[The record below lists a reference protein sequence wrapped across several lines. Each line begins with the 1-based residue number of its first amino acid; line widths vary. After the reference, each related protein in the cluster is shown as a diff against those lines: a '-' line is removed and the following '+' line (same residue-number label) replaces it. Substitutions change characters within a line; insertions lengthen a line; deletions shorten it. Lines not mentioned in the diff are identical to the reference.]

1 MIIRMRSDVI
11 AQVISSDVT
20 VTTLMMV
27 VQGGGY
33 AQLMVVDGPGRDA
46 YLTLSYVTAKT
57 TVVIGRMKSI
67 V

>member
-33 AQLMVVDGPGRDA
+33 AQLMVVDGRGRDA
-46 YLTLSYVTAKT
+46 YLTLSYVTATT